1 MPAQQPL
8 WADSYA
14 PGVPLHLDYGD
25 TTVLGLW
32 ESATQRYPDRPAL
45 DFLGRVST
53 YAEVADE
60 IRHVAGGLHALG
72 VRAGDNVALVMPNCP
87 QNVIAFFAVLRLGA
101 TVVEHNPLYTAAELR
116 HPFVDH
122 GARVAIVW
130 DKVVPT
136 IEGLKTTLPM
146 LEKVL
151 SHEDFVAG
159 SVATS
164 WFGDAWAAMNNE
176 DAR

>member
-32 ESATQRYPDRPAL
+32 ESATQRYPGRPAL

-87 QNVIAFFAVLRLGA
+87 QNVIAFFAVPRFIFAQEPKHGRRPSLSRFLA
-101 TVVEHNPLYTAAELR
+101 T
-116 HPFVDH
+116 
-122 GARVAIVW
+122 GMQ
-130 DKVVPT
+130 
-136 IEGLKTTLPM
+136 TLTG
-146 LEKVL
+146 
-151 SHEDFVAG
+151 HCTG
-159 SVATS
+159 S
-164 WFGDAWAAMNNE
+164 AAMVQTQAKTLVYTPRTSSKTVALVLNVV
-176 DAR
+176 ASQIV